1 MAALKQTANSVSTEN
16 ELLKISLRK
25 ISTENEILKA
35 TATHASHSPHSSS
48 PNLPDTTGPMRFSP
62 KDFYSEVLYGHEN
75 KVPSHRIVVDE
86 KSGSKLLGAGATW
99 DFILASEQFQRGVVD
114 IGAVAENLKK
124 MAKCDGQGPVFEE
137 RAILAAIEQSVASG
151 SDELM

>member
-1 MAALKQTANSVSTEN
+1 M
-16 ELLKISLRK
+16 SLQK

-35 TATHASHSPHSSS
+35 TATHATHSPHSNS
-48 PNLPDTTGPMRFSP
+48 PGLPDTTGPMHFSP
-62 KDFYSEVLYGHEN
+62 KDFYTEVLYAHDN

-86 KSGSKLLGAGATW
+86 QSGSKLLGAGATW
-99 DFILASEQFQRGVVD
+99 DYILASEPFQRGVVD

-124 MAKCDGQGPVFEE
+124 LAKCDGQGPVFEE
-137 RAILAAIEQSVASG
+137 RSILAAIELSVASG